1 MTNTQ
6 QADFDHMK
14 ALFMQRLVDRGYPVG
29 QLQRWFA
36 AVDHSCREALLSRPP
51 VPRRHTSHPPV
62 LVLPN
67 GQFEM
72 TANIAAVLNSVY
84 AQYSH
89 HAAVASIFGGS
100 NARLIV
106 AYYKNR
112 SLGARLIRARH

>member
-1 MTNTQ
+1 MAVGTP
-6 QADFDHMK
+6 
-14 ALFMQRLVDRGYPVG
+14 ALVGGQHVVIRRGDEP
-29 QLQRWFA
+29 
-36 AVDHSCREALLSRPP
+36 SRI
-51 VPRRHTSHPPV
+51 HGSLCFSHPPA

-84 AQYSH
+84 AQHSH